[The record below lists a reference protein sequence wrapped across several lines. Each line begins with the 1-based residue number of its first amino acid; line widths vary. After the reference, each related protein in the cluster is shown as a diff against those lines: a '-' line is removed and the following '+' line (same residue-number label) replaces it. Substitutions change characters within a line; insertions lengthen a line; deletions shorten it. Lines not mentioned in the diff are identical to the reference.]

1 MSMLQEGQH
10 PHSIEMAGIQ
20 AGMPIGPLAL
30 MDEVSLSLADHIRK
44 QTLADLEKAGGAD
57 GGADAALSSG
67 HSGAVVEKMMSL
79 DRPGRAGGGGFY
91 DYSEKGK
98 KLWPE
103 LTKHFPT
110 KDEPLSQQEMID
122 RILYIQS
129 VETARCLEE
138 GVLKTAADANL
149 GSIFGWGFAPQHGG
163 TLQFINAVGL
173 PEFVARAKEL
183 SKTYGER
190 FEPPQLLINMAA
202 KGERF

>member
-1 MSMLQEGQH
+1 ML
-10 PHSIEMAGIQ
+10 
-20 AGMPIGPLAL
+20 
-30 MDEVSLSLADHIRK
+30 
-44 QTLADLEKAGGAD
+44 
-57 GGADAALSSG
+57 
-67 HSGAVVEKMMSL
+67 SL

-91 DYSEKGK
+91 EYTDQGK
-98 KLWPE
+98 HLWPE

-110 KDEPLSQQEMID
+110 KEQRLCQQEMID

-183 SKTYGER
+183 AKTYGER
-190 FEPPQLLINMAA
+190 FEPPKLLIDMAA